1 MGETRDD
8 VEPLPVFIVERP
20 GVPGVPR
27 NTLSQFLLRNGII
40 DRAATLSRGS
50 FVEDFQITFGVD
62 DVLSPIERETRINFF
77 TQAAPTNVLDVVI
90 EGVPGQVIVIRSL
103 TWLVSF
109 GVVGPVLPD
118 TVDIL
123 FDAQVT
129 DGPGL
134 QFSQSGAVPPSLR
147 IIGDTAS
154 DLTRL
159 FHDFLPIS
167 LYPGDS
173 ITFRQRRV
181 VAGRM
186 GTLLERWQEVYQLPF
201 RPAGL

>member
-1 MGETRDD
+1 MGETQG
-8 VEPLPVFIVERP
+8 PVDPIPVTIVNPPARP
-20 GVPGVPR
+20 GVPVQ
-27 NTLSQFLLRNGII
+27 TLSQFLLRNGII

-50 FVEDFQITFGVD
+50 FVENVDISFGID
-62 DVLSPIERETRINFF
+62 DVLSPVERETRIDFF
-77 TQAAPTNVLDVVI
+77 TQGAPANVLDVVI
-90 EGVPGQVIVIRSL
+90 EGIAGQVVVIRSL
-103 TWLVSF
+103 TWLLSF
-109 GVVGPVLPD
+109 GVVGPVVPD
-118 TVDIL
+118 TVDVL
-123 FDAQVT
+123 FDGRVT

-134 QFSQSGAVPPSLR
+134 QLTQTGAVPPSLR

-167 LYPGDS
+167 LYPGDA
-173 ITFRQRRV
+173 ITFRQTRA

-186 GTLLERWQEVYQLPF
+186 GTQLFRWQEIYQLPF

>member
-8 VEPLPVFIVERP
+8 VEPLPVFIVDRP

-50 FVEDFQITFGVD
+50 FVEDFQIGFSVD
-62 DVLSPIERETRINFF
+62 DVLSPVERETVEDFF
-77 TQAAPTNVLDVVI
+77 TQGAPANVLDVVVS
-90 EGVPGQVIVIRSL
+90 GVPGQIIVIRSL
-103 TWLVSF
+103 TWLLSF
-109 GVVGPVLPD
+109 GVVGPVVPD
-118 TVDIL
+118 TVDVL

-134 QFSQSGAVPPSLR
+134 QLSQSGAVPPSLR
-147 IIGDTAS
+147 VIGDTAS

-167 LYPGDS
+167 LYPGDA
-173 ITFRQRRV
+173 ITFRQTRA
-181 VAGRM
+181 VAARM
-186 GTLLERWQEVYQLPF
+186 GTQLFRWQEIYQLPF